1 MTEDTSGLARKLED
15 LCRDTKEAHLEAFR
29 HTDGADPDW
38 AAWYAAY
45 LRAPMAAL
53 LGVEFSV
60 EELARL
66 LVEVEARRNA
76 ESPDAGWEPY
86 YARFFL
92 AR

>member
-1 MTEDTSGLARKLED
+1 MTDQTAGPARELED
-15 LCRDTKEAHLEAFR
+15 LFHDTKEAHLEAFR

-38 AAWYAAY
+38 PAWYAAT
-45 LRAPMAAL
+45 LQAPMAAL

-76 ESPDAGWEPY
+76 EAPGADWVPY